1 MHLTKV
7 LIDQK
12 DILEDILSGKKMLDT
27 SKRKETTF
35 FIGTEIEQTPMK
47 GTKTLFVV
55 GIKPAN
61 EIDKI
66 ASKNNIKNIYF
77 GTSQSFNPSN
87 ETDWK
92 DWYVMMTILLEK
104 NYWVTL
110 DFDISY
116 SNDVIES
123 GLMAFEKFIPMISA
137 KIPNIEKLNKNAV
150 LKIDDTT
157 WGLTNKGVWSKD
169 LNTLKGY
176 MQYTEWSEYKDDTV
190 LDIDNEK

>member
-27 SKRKETTF
+27 SKRKESIYFT
-35 FIGTEIEQTPMK
+35 GEEIEATPMT
-47 GTKTLFVV
+47 GQRTLFVV
-55 GIKPAN
+55 GVRPAKEIEELANKKDIKH
-61 EIDKI
+61 
-66 ASKNNIKNIYF
+66 IYF

-104 NYWVTL
+104 DYWVTL

-123 GLMAFEKFIPMISA
+123 GLMAFKKFIPMISA